1 VGKPPYE
8 IGGREVATRRG
19 FGDSLAALAQVDS
32 RIVVLDGDVKNS
44 TYTEEFEGV
53 APNSFFQGYIAEQNI
68 IGMSMGLAARG
79 KIPIASMFACF
90 VTRAYDFIRMA
101 AISKLNIKIA
111 GTHCGISIGE
121 DGASQMG
128 LEDLA
133 MMCAEPDFTVL
144 YPADATSAWKA
155 TTLAVDKYGPCYLRL
170 GRPES
175 PILYDPA
182 EEFAIGKCKVLRK
195 SDKDVAL
202 VIAAGVTVFEALVA
216 YEELSKEGLAI
227 RVIDLFSIK
236 PIDREEL
243 VASALAA
250 GRTVITVEDHY
261 EHGGLGDA
269 VLAAL
274 SNSDVKTYKLAVR
287 EIAHSGKAKEL
298 FEKFGISSGH
308 IVKAVKSALQ

>member
-1 VGKPPYE
+1 
-8 IGGREVATRRG
+8 
-19 FGDSLAALAQVDS
+19 
-32 RIVVLDGDVKNS
+32 
-44 TYTEEFEGV
+44 
-53 APNSFFQGYIAEQNI
+53 
-68 IGMSMGLAARG
+68 
-79 KIPIASMFACF
+79 
-90 VTRAYDFIRMA
+90 MA
-101 AISKLNIKIA
+101 AISNLNIKIA

-182 EEFAIGKCKVLRK
+182 EEFAVGKCKVLRK
-195 SDKDVAL
+195 SGKDVAL

-243 VASALAA
+243 IASARVA
-250 GRTVITVEDHY
+250 GRIVITVEDHY

-269 VLAAL
+269 V
-274 SNSDVKTYKLAVR
+274 SCGS
-287 EIAHSGKAKEL
+287 
-298 FEKFGISSGH
+298 F
-308 IVKAVKSALQ
+308 